1 MYEGAYGRIVSTGLD
16 TVIKIPHRRVPK
28 GSLSLDQQKAIHAA
42 IIEET
47 TSYTL
52 LTAPRLVHAD
62 AYEMGR
68 IDVEKVI
75 FLGCQGNVLEG
86 LNTALL
92 VSELARLWKALYKK
106 GYIAWD
112 FELYL
117 QPDGRV
123 AMVDFDKFKTVE
135 TDLDDSLFIHPCF
148 PRGFKDMVFP
158 KGQWAMT

>member
-1 MYEGAYGRIVSTGLD
+1 MNVMYEGAYGRIVSTGLD
-16 TVIKIPHRRVPK
+16 TVEKIPHRRVPK
-28 GSLSLDQQKAIHAA
+28 GSLSLGEQKAIHAIVA
-42 IIEET
+42 QET

-52 LTAPRLVHAD
+52 LRSPRLVHSD
-62 AYEMGR
+62 RYEMER
-68 IDVEKVI
+68 IHVEKPI

-86 LNTALL
+86 VDTALL

-123 AMVDFDKFKTVE
+123 AIVDFDKFKVSSACM
-135 TDLDDSLFIHPCF
+135 DDSFFIHPCF
-148 PRGFKDMVFP
+148 PRGFKEMVL
-158 KGQWAMT
+158 

>member
-1 MYEGAYGRIVSTGLD
+1 M
-16 TVIKIPHRRVPK
+16 
-28 GSLSLDQQKAIHAA
+28 
-42 IIEET
+42 
-47 TSYTL
+47 
-52 LTAPRLVHAD
+52 APRLVDAD

-68 IDVEKVI
+68 IDVEKLI

-92 VSELARLWKALYKK
+92 VSELVRLWKALYKK

-158 KGQWAMT
+158 